1 MQKPQKIR
9 CRVRLI
15 SNYMRRRKGAA
26 VELWRDGGEAA
37 WAGHQAA
44 LQQGQ
49 SLHSRFL
56 LVVTKVGRFL
66 LVSRQALRH
75 CFIVVPACQ
84 ATWLAG
90 RYEKPMPE
98 LILSPSQRSINSVT
112 V

>member
-1 MQKPQKIR
+1 
-9 CRVRLI
+9 
-15 SNYMRRRKGAA
+15 MRRREGAV

-56 LVVTKVGRFL
+56 LVVTKVGRVL

-75 CFIVVPACQ
+75 CTVNLYLVTIN
-84 ATWLAG
+84 
-90 RYEKPMPE
+90 YKN
-98 LILSPSQRSINSVT
+98 PSWTNITFPHIYVFDFKE
-112 V
+112 

>member
-1 MQKPQKIR
+1 
-9 CRVRLI
+9 
-15 SNYMRRRKGAA
+15 MRRREGAA

-49 SLHSRFL
+49 SLLSRFL

-75 CFIVVPACQ
+75 CFIVIYCQ
-84 ATWLAG
+84 AIHGWRNGTTTLC
-90 RYEKPMPE
+90 
-98 LILSPSQRSINSVT
+98 RS
-112 V
+112 

>member
-9 CRVRLI
+9 CRVPLI
-15 SNYMRRRKGAA
+15 SNYLRRRKGAA

-44 LQQGQ
+44 MQQGQ
-49 SLHSRFL
+49 SLLSRFL

-66 LVSRQALRH
+66 LVSRQAPWH

-84 ATWLAG
+84 ATWLAE
-90 RYEKPMPE
+90 RYDNPMPE
-98 LILSPSQRSINSVT
+98 LTLFPSKGL
-112 V
+112 